1 MRKKLHQYS
10 DNELK
15 RLYSRK
21 DLYEM
26 TQSLLE
32 YEGDGKN
39 SIGRFL
45 DTSRQTPEMAIKW
58 NNYQIDFIKY
68 NNSDNNTEWLKK
80 YIEIIEICNDILK
93 WTKVYFGNEDDEID
107 DVEIIETETED
118 GSIEVSLQTNL
129 KSKYEKIHK
138 NDYNDIRNGK
148 ATKEEMYLFIWN
160 TLRFLSLKKLQ
171 ILVDTYQNLYITNK
185 PGVKSSNKMILV
197 YDEKDNLITTY
208 KNRNECIESEN
219 MSKQNLYKYL
229 KDGKLHKGK
238 RFVESD

>member
-1 MRKKLHQYS
+1 M
-10 DNELK
+10 E
-15 RLYSRK
+15 
-21 DLYEM
+21 
-26 TQSLLE
+26 
-32 YEGDGKN
+32 
-39 SIGRFL
+39 
-45 DTSRQTPEMAIKW
+45 TS
-58 NNYQIDFIKY
+58 
-68 NNSDNNTEWLKK
+68 
-80 YIEIIEICNDILK
+80 
-93 WTKVYFGNEDDEID
+93 
-107 DVEIIETETED
+107 
-118 GSIEVSLQTNL
+118 L

-171 ILVDTYQNLYITNK
+171 TLVDTYKDLYITNK

-197 YDEKDNLITTY
+197 YDEKDNLITSY

-219 MSKQNLYKYL
+219 ISKQNLYKYL